1 MAEPEAVDDDTD
13 QLIVQLLTRAGM
25 VMEDA
30 SAEAILS
37 ARKGVSLTKVIAR
50 LENASDRIAALVAA
64 AKVLAHE
71 QL

>member
-1 MAEPEAVDDDTD
+1 MAEPGAVDEDTD

-30 SAEAILS
+30 SAEAVLA
-37 ARKGVSLTKVIAR
+37 ARKGVSLAKVIAR
-50 LENASDRIAALVAA
+50 IENASDTIEALVAA